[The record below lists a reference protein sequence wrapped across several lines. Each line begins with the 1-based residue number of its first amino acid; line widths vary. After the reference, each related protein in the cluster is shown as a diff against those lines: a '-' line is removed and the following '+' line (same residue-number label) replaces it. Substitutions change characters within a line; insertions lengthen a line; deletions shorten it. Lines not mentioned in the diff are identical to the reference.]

1 MEFIFLSTNRL
12 DMNRCDGWD
21 ICFAVKIGQ
30 NINFEHK
37 NQVSLCMNTFTSI
50 LFETSDFNLRKNKEY
65 LKVFAALTKNNF
77 EDIDVIFLDEEN
89 EENYQKAFEFLKYG
103 VENGA
108 LSSFPNAKYLSD
120 FIVKMADH
128 LKK

>member
-1 MEFIFLSTNRL
+1 M
-12 DMNRCDGWD
+12 
-21 ICFAVKIGQ
+21 
-30 NINFEHK
+30 
-37 NQVSLCMNTFTSI
+37 
-50 LFETSDFNLRKNKEY
+50 
-65 LKVFAALTKNNF
+65 KVFAALTKNNF